1 MQIHVK
7 RCNVHSSTEQIFELV
22 ELSGYFR
29 KWMNPTESGEH
40 GGSDEDDRLS
50 MKSSVS
56 MTNCQSHNYRLPTSD
71 KTVFVA
77 TGKLVTPQLIR
88 DLPVVNN

>member
-1 MQIHVK
+1 
-7 RCNVHSSTEQIFELV
+7 
-22 ELSGYFR
+22 
-29 KWMNPTESGEH
+29 MNPTESGEP

-56 MTNCQSHNYRLPTSD
+56 MTNSQSHNYRLPTSD

-77 TGKLVTPQLIR
+77 TGRLVTPQLIR
-88 DLPVVNN
+88 DLPVVGTETFQFLCSSNHIAGTF